1 MSFIQINIS
10 RIIFPML
17 AAVLVISPSCAEE
30 EPVTRET
37 FVMGTAAWITIHG
50 LSEEEAG
57 EAAEEAFRELH
68 RIEAM
73 MSNWKKESELSRLNR
88 DSDGKPYD
96 ISRELY
102 YVLERSIYYSHLT
115 AGAFDVTARPLVRLW
130 GFQGGS
136 AHLPDSMEIEQTM
149 SLVGYE
155 KVMLDGEST
164 SIMMPPGME
173 LDLAGIA
180 KGYGVDR
187 AASILRGRGVENALV
202 NIGGNIYAFGS
213 PPGKK
218 GWRIGIR
225 DPRGGREVVG
235 SLLLVNEAVSTSGNY
250 ENYVEIEGAIYGHI
264 IDPRVG
270 RPVSHIL
277 SVTALAPT
285 AIEADAL
292 STGFFVLG
300 PESGERVQELLPE
313 VRALFALPNGKGII
327 YRTTG
332 DFGEKLELGESDSE

>member
-1 MSFIQINIS
+1 MMRNLANERPS
-10 RIIFPML
+10 RIIFTLL
-17 AAVLVISPSCAEE
+17 AAAVILSSSCADE

-73 MSNWKKESELSRLNR
+73 MSNWKKESELSLLNR
-88 DSDGKPYD
+88 ESDGEPYD

-102 YVLERSIYYSHLT
+102 HVLERSIHYSHLT
-115 AGAFDVTARPLVRLW
+115 AGAFDITARPLVRLW

-136 AHLPDSMEIEQTM
+136 ARLPDPIEIEQTM
-149 SLVGYE
+149 TRVGYR

-187 AASILRGRGVENALV
+187 AVSILKERGIENALV
-202 NIGGNIYAFGS
+202 NLGGNIYAYGA
-213 PPGKK
+213 PPGEE

-225 DPRGGREVVG
+225 DPRGGRNVIG
-235 SLLLVNEAVSTSGNY
+235 SLLLMDEAVSTSGNY
-250 ENYVEIEGAIYGHI
+250 ENYVEIEGTIYGHI
-264 IDPRVG
+264 IDPRAG
-270 RPVSHIL
+270 RPVSHML
-277 SVTALAPT
+277 SVTVVAPT
-285 AIEADAL
+285 ALEADAL
-292 STGFFVLG
+292 STGLFVLG
-300 PESGERVQELLPE
+300 PESGEKVLELLPE
-313 VRALFALPNGKGII
+313 TGALFALPNGKGII
-327 YRTTG
+327 YRKIG
-332 DFGEKLELGESDSE
+332 DFGDRLTLEESD